1 MWDQLLESTE
11 NPNVPLLLIFV
22 ESQQIYSAALLWYIF
37 WGGGGDNFLFKTWK
51 SLRICNLV
59 VLHYWGSIQ
68 GDFWIPD
75 RESLH

>member
-37 WGGGGDNFLFKTWK
+37 WGGGGDSFLFKT
-51 SLRICNLV
+51 
-59 VLHYWGSIQ
+59 
-68 GDFWIPD
+68 
-75 RESLH
+75 